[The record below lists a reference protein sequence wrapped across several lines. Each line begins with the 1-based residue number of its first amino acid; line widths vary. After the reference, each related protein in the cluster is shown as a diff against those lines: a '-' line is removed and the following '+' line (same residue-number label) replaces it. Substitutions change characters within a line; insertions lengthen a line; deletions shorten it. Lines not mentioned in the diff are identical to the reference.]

1 MLKVKRHKQFIKDL
15 RKSKL
20 SDQHFS
26 KYIIYLSKIIQ
37 KEKLPP
43 EALDHPLK
51 GDYKDCREFHISGDV
66 LIIYTIDNDILKL
79 IRMGLI
85 TVTFGTFWIICL
97 LVPQLQLWN
106 AYWSRN
112 SP

>member
-26 KYIIYLSKIIQ
+26 KYIVYLSKIIQ
-37 KEKLPP
+37 KEELPP

-79 IRMGLI
+79 IRMGSHSEL
-85 TVTFGTFWIICL
+85 FG
-97 LVPQLQLWN
+97 
-106 AYWSRN
+106 
-112 SP
+112 